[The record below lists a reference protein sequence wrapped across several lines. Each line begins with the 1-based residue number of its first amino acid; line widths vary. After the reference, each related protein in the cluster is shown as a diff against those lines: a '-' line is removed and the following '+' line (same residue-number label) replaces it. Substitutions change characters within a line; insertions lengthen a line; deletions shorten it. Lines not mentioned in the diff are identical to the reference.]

1 MLTKSHFWL
10 AVESLARDKRQL
22 ACGHPGGVVLQIG
35 EEVAVGIGGHGHG
48 RVSEHALRLLQAE
61 TFGQEPRGEEVA
73 QGVEAVLG
81 APDRLARAG
90 IDGVS
95 YGAGLRSPKE
105 CCSRISLHLIL

>member
-1 MLTKSHFWL
+1 V
-10 AVESLARDKRQL
+10 AI
-22 ACGHPGGVVLQIG
+22 GV
-35 EEVAVGIGGHGHG
+35 GGHRHG
-48 RVSEHALRLLQAE
+48 GMAEEPLRLLEREA
-61 TFGQEPRGEEVA
+61 FGQEPRGEEVA